1 MSEAAERKPAYVK
14 MTVET
19 PLFIDFEFWKSREEN
34 WRTLLSSYLCEEHLA
49 QFKEAGDGSDL
60 IDAVDPDTGE
70 VRQKDIL
77 MDCLFSHCAKE
88 PGFVPENGP
97 LTDSIFRLFL
107 SKDNQPM
114 SAAELGEVLN
124 KNANTIL
131 KTLTSRPYRGI
142 RAA

>member
-1 MSEAAERKPAYVK
+1 M
-14 MTVET
+14 
-19 PLFIDFEFWKSREEN
+19 
-34 WRTLLSSYLCEEHLA
+34 SSYLCEEHLA
-49 QFKEAGDGSDL
+49 QFREAGENSDL
-60 IDAVDPDTGE
+60 VDVVDPETGE

-77 MDCLFSHCAKE
+77 VDCLFSHCAKE

-107 SKDNQPM
+107 SKGNQPM
-114 SAAELGEVLN
+114 SATELSEVLN